1 MANGSIPIE
10 FPSDLSQEEVQRLAH
25 GLGLTIPES
34 DLEDVTARF
43 TALMLEL
50 NKLSDID
57 LSGVDPSPIFPYQGE
72 QPE

>member
-10 FPSDLSQEEVQRLAH
+10 FPSDLSHEEVQRLAH
-25 GLGLTIPES
+25 GLGLTIPEG

>member
-1 MANGSIPIE
+1 MANGSILME

-57 LSGVDPSPIFPYQGE
+57 LSGVDPSPIFPLEGGQE
-72 QPE
+72 E